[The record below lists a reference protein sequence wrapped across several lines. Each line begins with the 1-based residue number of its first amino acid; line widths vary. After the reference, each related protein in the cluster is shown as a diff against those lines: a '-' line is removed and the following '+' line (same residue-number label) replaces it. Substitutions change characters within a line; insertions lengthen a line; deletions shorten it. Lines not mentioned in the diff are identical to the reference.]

1 VSRVL
6 LGDFGVIANLGLI
19 DLLAELGFDVVIEE
33 TEPDEFLERVGQLR
47 PDVVVLNLDAEENS
61 RLATRI
67 ATVYTEVKV
76 VACSTDEPRMRV
88 FPRYHR
94 GESYESDLSPDLLG
108 DAIRG

>member
-1 VSRVL
+1 M
-6 LGDFGVIANLGLI
+6 IAHLGLV
-19 DLLAELGFDVVIEE
+19 DVLAELGFDMVAEE
-33 TEPDEFLERVGQLR
+33 TEPEWFLERVGELR
-47 PDVVVLNLDAEENS
+47 PDVVVLNLDTEEES

-67 ATVYTEVKV
+67 ATVFPEVKV

-88 FPRYHR
+88 FPRLHR